1 MEQLY
6 FISEC
11 CGGPVVSGCESMTL
25 VDAEIWMS
33 QNGEMVEGTECGD
46 TQKYIIMPVGH
57 TNEPVIT
64 ND

>member
-11 CGGPVVSGCESMTL
+11 CGGPVVGGCESMTL
-25 VDAEIWMS
+25 EQAETWLS
-33 QNGEMVEGTECGD
+33 VNGEPIENTECGD
-46 TQKYIIMPVGH
+46 TQKYILMPVDN
-57 TNEPVIT
+57 TNEPVQS